1 MSDLTNINNIMD
13 ISIKEN
19 KFSVWIKNFKKD
31 FKKMNGSYDYMS
43 YLLKLENPTS
53 FFMIYGRIGKDEGNK
68 FLNNLLTPTINS
80 ITSIGKNSQ
89 TGGCLGNIET
99 CVILLL
105 FSLFFGTCMLDQSDI
120 RDIMILIEII
130 IFKIS
135 QNSAN
140 ISEISYFREN
150 IMLFGGGAIL
160 GLYLLHLYYENIKNI
175 KIDPELVKNKSV
187 SLFISVLKE
196 RKEITSIT
204 TTNGEELWT
213 TLNNSKILT
222 NLYKIDNDLAI
233 ENGSNYDFF
242 LENFFQETEQRR
254 IEDNV
259 VKDAQRQITVAPSE
273 KNEILIKSNPK
284 NAASEENER
293 QIITAAAE
301 EKDAAASR
309 AAAEEKAAASR
320 AAAEEKAAAASRAA
334 AEEKAVAASRAA
346 AEEKA
351 AASRAAAVAAA
362 VASEEKRK
370 VELVNEMKSRSESIM
385 RYNKALDSVE
395 KYYNYIKKK
404 DIMYPLLV
412 PLHENIKKMKNF
424 RDSSNPHIL
433 ADDSWQVE
441 ANELIN
447 ETIIN
452 YYNQRYIDK
461 GFTHICLFKTK
472 LYGFVVYAKDKNNEY
487 HRLYNPNRTFNN
499 SGGIGKEIMRWDN
512 TFDYNSERC
521 FEINKENLRA
531 VANLFSNRGEHTFL
545 IDFQEIESPHYN
557 PYAVIIYNNINSRGQ
572 RGGSKKNSS
581 KNSKKRLTK
590 NKKTIKQ
597 NISLYIK

>member
-13 ISIKEN
+13 ISIIEN

-130 IFKIS
+130 IYKIS
-135 QNSAN
+135 QTSAN
-140 ISEISYFREN
+140 VSEISYFREN

-187 SLFISVLKE
+187 SLYISVLKE

-213 TLNNSKILT
+213 TLNNSKMLT

-233 ENGSNYDFF
+233 ENGSNYDYF
-242 LENFFQETEQRR
+242 LEKFFQETEQRQ

-259 VKDAQRQITVAPSE
+259 VKDAQRQITVVPSE

-301 EKDAAASR
+301 EK
-309 AAAEEKAAASR
+309 AAASR

-334 AEEKAVAASRAA
+334 SR
-346 AEEKA
+346 
-351 AASRAAAVAAA
+351 AAA
-362 VASEEKRK
+362 VASEEKNR

-499 SGGIGKEIMRWDN
+499 VGGIGKEIMRWDN

-521 FEINKENLRA
+521 FEINKDNLRA
-531 VANLFSNRGEHTFL
+531 VTNLFSKPGEHTFL
-545 IDFQEIESPHYN
+545 IDFQEIEGPHYN
-557 PYAVIIYNNINSRGQ
+557 PYAVILYNNINSLGL
-572 RGGSKKNSS
+572 RGGYKKNSS

>member
-1 MSDLTNINNIMD
+1 MSQLTNINNIMD

-19 KFSVWIKNFKKD
+19 KFSVWIKDFKKD
-31 FKKMNGSYDYMS
+31 FKKTNGSYDYMS

-89 TGGCLGNIET
+89 TGGCLDIET
-99 CVILLL
+99 CVILLM
-105 FSLFFGTCMLDQSDI
+105 FSLFFETCILNPSDI
-120 RDIMILIEII
+120 TDIMKLIETII
-130 IFKIS
+130 YKIS
-135 QNSAN
+135 QTGAN
-140 ISEISYFREN
+140 VSEISYFREN

-196 RKEITSIT
+196 RKEIISIT

-213 TLNNSKILT
+213 TLNSSKMLT

-233 ENGSNYDFF
+233 ENGSNYDYF
-242 LENFFQETEQRR
+242 LENFFQERDQRR

-259 VKDAQRQITVAPSE
+259 VKDAQRQITVAPAE
-273 KNEILIKSNPK
+273 KNEILIKSNLK
-284 NAASEENER
+284 NAASVSEVEDWLAER
-293 QIITAAAE
+293 MVAKMAP
-301 EKDAAASR
+301 DAAASR
-309 AAAEEKAAASR
+309 AAEEKAASRAAEEKAAASR
-320 AAAEEKAAAASRAA
+320 AAAAASR
-334 AEEKAVAASRAA
+334 
-346 AEEKA
+346 
-351 AASRAAAVAAA
+351 AAA

-370 VELVNEMKSRSESIM
+370 VELVNEMKSISESIM

-395 KYYNYIKKK
+395 KYYNYIKQK

-424 RDSSNPHIL
+424 RDSTDPHIL

-447 ETIIN
+447 STIID
-452 YYNQRYIDK
+452 YYNERYINK
-461 GFTHICLFKTK
+461 GFTHICLFKRK
-472 LYGFVVYAKDKNNEY
+472 LNGFVVYGKDKNNEY
-487 HRLYNPNRTFNN
+487 HRLYNPNKTFDNVRGRGRE
-499 SGGIGKEIMRWDN
+499 SMRWDN

-521 FEINKENLRA
+521 FEVNKENLFS
-531 VANLFSNRGEHTFL
+531 VANLFSNHGEHTFL
-545 IDFQEIESPHYN
+545 IDFQDIESPHYN
-557 PYAVIIYNNINSRGQ
+557 PYAVILYNNINSRGL
-572 RGGSKKNSS
+572 RGGYKKNTR

-590 NKKTIKQ
+590 RKNSQ
-597 NISLYIK
+597 RQ